1 MSYCIHT
8 LVLSMFCQT
17 LAGTHLPG
25 ALCTARPEGAL
36 RQHCFV
42 LLVVLQVRVAGYTVS
57 VTVKGAS
64 PAATQQPIHETGYSV
79 QLMRSVQTTVHYALQ
94 LLYSIITRI

>member
-79 QLMRSVQTTVHYALQ
+79 QL
-94 LLYSIITRI
+94 YS